1 MKVLVTGAAGFIG
14 ARLARALVARGAVS
28 DAQGLPQ
35 AIDELVLADR
45 QAPPEPARSGAET
58 LAGEAAPLA
67 GGGPALQRAG
77 VPRIRCVSADVTDAR
92 ALAELLEGVDS
103 VFPLAATLTVEA
115 ESDFARGL
123 DVNLRGLLSLL
134 EACRTG
140 GRRPRLVFASSIA
153 AFGGPLPEPV
163 DDRVQ
168 RTPQTSYGTHKA
180 IAELLIDDYSRHGL
194 LDGRSLRL
202 PVVLVRPAS
211 PTPSVSDAIAAIIRE
226 RLLGRDLICPLDP
239 ASRIAAASVD
249 RVVDALIAVHELP
262 AAAFGHTRA
271 MNLPALSVTLAELS
285 AAAERAAQ
293 RLGSRIGTIRWDPDP
308 RFQSA
313 LDQWPKR
320 FVSEAA
326 TRAGIGADAS
336 ADEIVEHFTR
346 SALGRPA
353 SEHIQKET

>member
-14 ARLARALVARGAVS
+14 ARLAQALAARGTLR
-28 DAQGLPQ
+28 DAQGSPRE
-35 AIDELVLADR
+35 IGELILADR
-45 QAPPEPARSGAET
+45 KAPPEPARSGA
-58 LAGEAAPLA
+58 
-67 GGGPALQRAG
+67 
-77 VPRIRCVSADVTDAR
+77 PRIRCESADVTDAG
-92 ALAELLEGVDS
+92 ALAGLLDGVDS

-115 ESDFARGL
+115 EADFARGL

-180 IAELLIDDYSRHGL
+180 IAELLVDDYSRHGFV
-194 LDGRSLRL
+194 DGRSLRL

-211 PTPSVSDAIAAIIRE
+211 PTPSVSDAIAAIVRE
-226 RLLGRDLICPLDP
+226 RLLGRDLVCPLDP

-262 AAAFGHTRA
+262 AAAFDHTRA

-285 AAAERAAQ
+285 AAAESAAQ
-293 RLGSRIGTIRWDPDP
+293 KLGIRIGAIRWSADP
-308 RFQSA
+308 RYQSA

-326 TRAGIGADAS
+326 SRAGIAADAS
-336 ADEIVEHFTR
+336 ADEIVEHFLR
-346 SALGRPA
+346 SMPA
-353 SEHIQKET
+353 RQAPDPLQKEA